1 MEDGQIVD
9 LFWQRDEAA
18 LTETKNKYGRYC
30 FSIANNILHD
40 REDAQECVNDTYLG
54 AWNAIP
60 PHRPQVLSTFLGKI
74 TRRLS
79 LKKYRDRTADK
90 RGGGAIEASIDEL
103 EELIPDGQSIDEGLN
118 AQELAKT
125 LAGFVGTLSD
135 NERRV
140 FMCRYWYFDS
150 ISDIAS
156 RFGLSQSNA
165 KVMLKR
171 TRDKLAAHLEREGI
185 YV

>member
-1 MEDGQIVD
+1 MEDAQIVE
-9 LFWQRDEAA
+9 LYWQRDESAIA
-18 LTETKNKYGRYC
+18 ETKHKYGRYC
-30 FSIANNILHD
+30 FSIANNILRD
-40 REDAQECVNDTYLG
+40 REDADECVNDTWLG
-54 AWNAIP
+54 AWNAMP
-60 PHRPQVLSTFLGKI
+60 PHRPSMLSTFLGKI

-79 LKKYRDRTADK
+79 LKKYRDKRAAK
-90 RGGGAIEASIDEL
+90 RGGGAIEESIDEL
-103 EELIPDGQSIDEGLN
+103 EQLIGADQRIDEGLEVEELT
-118 AQELAKT
+118 QILAKFMAT
-125 LAGFVGTLSD
+125 LNP

-150 ISDIAS
+150 ISDIS
-156 RFGLSQSNA
+156 KRFGLSTSNV

>member
-1 MEDGQIVD
+1 MEDARIVE
-9 LFWQRDEAA
+9 LYWQRDEAA
-18 LTETKNKYGRYC
+18 LTETERKYGRYC
-30 FSIANNILHD
+30 YSIASNILRS
-40 REDAQECVNDTYLG
+40 REDAQECVNDTWLG

-60 PHRPQVLSTFLGKI
+60 PHRPSVLSTFLGKI

-79 LKKYRDRTADK
+79 LKKYRDQHADK
-90 RGGGAIEASIDEL
+90 RGAGAIEAHIDEL
-103 EELIPDGQSIDEGLN
+103 EEIIPAGQSIDDNLN
-118 AQELAKT
+118 AQELAKSM
-125 LAGFVGTLSD
+125 AEFVGTLGD

-140 FMCRYWYFDS
+140 FVCRYWYFDS
-150 ISDIAS
+150 IKDISA
-156 RFGLSQSNA
+156 RLGLSQSNV

>member
-1 MEDGQIVD
+1 MEDSQIVE
-9 LFWQRDEAA
+9 LFWQRNEAA
-18 LTETKNKYGRYC
+18 LTETANKYGRYC
-30 FSIANNILHD
+30 TSIARNILGNA
-40 REDAQECVNDTYLG
+40 EDAKECVNDTYLG

-60 PHRPQVLSTFLGKI
+60 PHRPAVLSTFLGKI

-79 LKKYRDRTADK
+79 LKKYRDQRADK
-90 RGGGAIEASIDEL
+90 RGGGAIEAHVDEL
-103 EELIPDGQSIDEGLN
+103 ENLIPDGQSIDENLN

-125 LAGFVGTLSD
+125 LATFVGTLGD

-140 FMCRYWYFDS
+140 FVCRYWYFDS
-150 ISDIAS
+150 ISDIAT
-156 RFGLSQSNA
+156 RFGLSQSNV

-171 TRDKLAAHLEREGI
+171 TRDKLAAYLAKEGI